1 MSNIR
6 ECDAL
11 VHVVRCFEDT
21 DVRIL
26 KAMPFS
32 LSNATFST
40 QIIHVD
46 GSVNSQRD
54 IAVINFE
61 LILSDLSQVERALE
75 RTLKTRGKVGIFSY
89 N

>member
-21 DVRIL
+21 D
-26 KAMPFS
+26 
-32 LSNATFST
+32 
-40 QIIHVD
+40 IIHVD
-46 GSVNSQRD
+46 GSVDSQRD